1 MIGGYFNLWNLTCSN
16 SNTSTD
22 NLFRRFTVNSFIKKL
37 GAQTEIISLSDLY
50 VPRKKCGLTAE
61 WFDQPQISVRE
72 IWLLPQ
78 GHVALNEKATAL
90 SLKYMGF
97 CKIYSNFSKHER
109 VKECYQ
115 LQEIDLR
122 MGSVFKK
129 VRSLNTVSECFLRN
143 TCTWIKVI
151 LYIYFGNILSLE
163 RKLYTKYFYRKKGI
177 EAKSTNPTLPN

>member
-1 MIGGYFNLWNLTCSN
+1 MIGGYFNSWNLTCNN

-50 VPRKKCGLTAE
+50 VPRKKCGFTAG

-78 GHVALNEKATAL
+78 GHVALNEQATAL
-90 SLKYMGF
+90 SQVSGILQNIFKLF
-97 CKIYSNFSKHER
+97 KHER

-115 LQEIDLR
+115 LQEIDQR

-151 LYIYFGNILSLE
+151 LYKYFGNILSLE